1 MVLLVLDLGVFHRRA
16 HVVSL
21 REAAIF
27 YVFWLS
33 LAALFNVGIYA
44 WLGSEKGT
52 EFLTGYVIE
61 VLLSVDNV
69 FVWLIVFAYFAVPA
83 QFQHRVLF
91 LGIVGAVVMRGV
103 FIATG
108 VTLLNQFEWVIYV
121 FGAFLVFT
129 GIRLALRNEEEV
141 HPERNPVLRLARR
154 FLPITSEYREQHFF
168 VLEQGKR
175 LVTPLFLVL
184 LVVETTDVVFAMDS
198 VPAILS
204 ITTDPFIVWTS
215 NVFAILGLRAL
226 FFLVAGTLRYFRH
239 LKIGLSLVL
248 VFVGV
253 KMLISEVYHLPTVIS
268 LGAVVGILAVT
279 MLISYLITR
288 REGDSP
294 TAEMRIAASSSDANG
309 SESEDLGRGR
319 G

>member
-1 MVLLVLDLGVFHRRA
+1 M
-16 HVVSL
+16 
-21 REAAIF
+21 
-27 YVFWLS
+27 
-33 LAALFNVGIYA
+33 
-44 WLGSEKGT
+44 
-52 EFLTGYVIE
+52 
-61 VLLSVDNV
+61 
-69 FVWLIVFAYFAVPA
+69 
-83 QFQHRVLF
+83 
-91 LGIVGAVVMRGV
+91 
-103 FIATG
+103 
-108 VTLLNQFEWVIYV
+108 
-121 FGAFLVFT
+121 
-129 GIRLALRNEEEV
+129 
-141 HPERNPVLRLARR
+141 
-154 FLPITSEYREQHFF
+154 
-168 VLEQGKR
+168 
-175 LVTPLFLVL
+175 L